1 MITKESD
8 GSPDYNGRERIGK
21 GDICENSD
29 QRETVPSPRDQ
40 EGFFRNRSN
49 GFGSPRHALS
59 VP

>member
-1 MITKESD
+1 MITRVTLLLMTTE
-8 GSPDYNGRERIGK
+8 GERMGK

-29 QRETVPSPRDQ
+29 QRETAPSPRDQ